1 MFIVLCRGHRG
12 IGGYRGIGSVSLC
25 VCVMCVYI
33 HRYILTHMYIL
44 TQTAQQCI
52 YRGGYIVGVYKDL
65 FISLNTLGWCQSLGS
80 TRGIATTIFRL
91 YMPYIS
97 TSPTPI
103 YVTIQNPQKAFFVTL
118 V

>member
-1 MFIVLCRGHRG
+1 MNTTNDKQH
-12 IGGYRGIGSVSLC
+12 
-25 VCVMCVYI
+25 YI
-33 HRYILTHMYIL
+33 YI
-44 TQTAQQCI
+44 
-52 YRGGYIVGVYKDL
+52 GYIVGVYKGL
-65 FISLNTLGWCQSLGS
+65 IISLNTLGWCQSLGS